1 MSSIDRPLRGGA
13 LVFDLAQERA
23 TTAGGGQVER
33 SGRNARTLIKDGE
46 LRVTLIV
53 VGAGG
58 EIPEHQA
65 DGPIT
70 VHVLDGAI
78 EFTTANGSHPLAA
91 GQLLSLPG
99 GVRHSVRS
107 TDGGTFLLTVCRPDP
122 Q

>member
-1 MSSIDRPLRGGA
+1 MSSIDRPLRGEA

-78 EFTTANGSHPLAA
+78 EFVTAKGAHPLGA
-91 GQLLSLPG
+91 GHLLALPG

-107 TDGGTFLLTVCRPDP
+107 ADGGTFLLTVCRPER
-122 Q
+122 